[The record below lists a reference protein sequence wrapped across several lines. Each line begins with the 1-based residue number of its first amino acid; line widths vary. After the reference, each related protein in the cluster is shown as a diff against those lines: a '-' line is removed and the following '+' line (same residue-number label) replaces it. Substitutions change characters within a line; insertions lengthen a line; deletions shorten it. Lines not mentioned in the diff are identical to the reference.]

1 MIRLA
6 RFVPIALLLLAAPLA
21 AQKTRADSLRVDS
34 LLARADAGRIQGAA
48 SAKIW
53 IVELS
58 DFQCPYCKRWHDE
71 VYPIIKRDY
80 VDKGLVRLAYVQ
92 FPLSMHRHAQPAA
105 IASMCAAEQGGD
117 KFWTMHDKLF
127 ATQDRWKDLTSTVV
141 YFDSLAVA
149 TGVNASR
156 WRDCIRSG
164 AMRRV
169 VDADVARGINI
180 GVRSTPTFWVG
191 DQPIAG
197 ALPIDT
203 FRLYINKQLAKAGTK
218 KP

>member
-1 MIRLA
+1 MIRLPRLA
-6 RFVPIALLLLAAPLA
+6 SFALLVLAAPLG
-21 AQKTRADSLRVDS
+21 AQKSRADSLRVDS

-48 SAKIW
+48 AAKIW

-71 VYPIIKRDY
+71 VYPVIKRDY

-92 FPLSMHRHAQPAA
+92 FPLSMHQHAQPAA

-127 ATQDRWKDLTSTVV
+127 STQDKWKDLPSAVV
-141 YFDSLAVA
+141 YFDSLAIA
-149 TGVNASR
+149 TGVNVNR
-156 WRDCIRSG
+156 WRDCVRSG
-164 AMRRV
+164 FMRRV

-180 GVRSTPTFWVG
+180 GVRSTPMFFVG
-191 DQPIAG
+191 DQAIAG
-197 ALPIDT
+197 AMPVDT
-203 FRLYINKQLAKAGTK
+203 FRLYINRQLAKAGTK